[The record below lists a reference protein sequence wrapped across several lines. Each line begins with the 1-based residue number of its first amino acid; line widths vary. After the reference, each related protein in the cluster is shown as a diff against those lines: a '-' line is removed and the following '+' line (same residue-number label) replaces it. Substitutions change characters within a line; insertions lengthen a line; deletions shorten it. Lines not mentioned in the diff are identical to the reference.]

1 MLFRFIYYLMLH
13 LNAEDLVDYTQIA
26 NPPYICS
33 QLALTRLVKI
43 AMTSLGRP
51 VGKGLLQS
59 LGLA

>member
-1 MLFRFIYYLMLH
+1 MLH